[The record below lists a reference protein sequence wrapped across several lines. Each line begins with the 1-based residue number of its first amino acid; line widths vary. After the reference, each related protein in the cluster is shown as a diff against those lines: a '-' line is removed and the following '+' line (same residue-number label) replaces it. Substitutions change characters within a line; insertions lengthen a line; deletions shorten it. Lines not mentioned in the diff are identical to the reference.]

1 MITVWPSGGKRGA
14 LSIEMYNNSCHISS
28 SDYSP
33 WYYILDNCLWEF
45 ISRIIFNIFL
55 ICLSPKSTFLCTE
68 LSLCDHIKHWLLFGL
83 LFKWLNLI
91 PGFWFLTNWN
101 NVLDWWII
109 TLVPM
114 LWSCQL
120 ISNVNVRRS
129 IIIFYI
135 ALSSK
140 APRFPQLSN
149 KDKYSSPFSVF
160 SLSLQMYI
168 IIQAL
173 PKSLI
178 DKCCPSLRN
187 SEKVT
192 SQYCPNKI
200 CLRKCF
206 SNDIHSFREI
216 PAIRSGDYNKD

>member
-1 MITVWPSGGKRGA
+1 MRLYKQNHFQYFFSFAYHQNPPFYA
-14 LSIEMYNNSCHISS
+14 LN
-28 SDYSP
+28 
-33 WYYILDNCLWEF
+33 F
-45 ISRIIFNIFL
+45 FV
-55 ICLSPKSTFLCTE
+55 
-68 LSLCDHIKHWLLFGL
+68 CDHIKHWLLFGL

-91 PGFWFLTNWN
+91 PSFWFLNNWN
-101 NVLDWWII
+101 NVIDWWII

-114 LWSCQL
+114 LWSCLL

-129 IIIFYI
+129 IVIFYI

-149 KDKYSSPFSVF
+149 KDNYSSPFTLF
-160 SLSLQMYI
+160 SLSLQIYI

-178 DKCCPSLRN
+178 DKCCLSLRKA
-187 SEKVT
+187 EKVT
-192 SQYCPNKI
+192 SQYCPNKM

-216 PAIRSGDYNKD
+216 SAILSGDHSKD